1 MRLRRPILILALKL
15 ALVCLSYVAAG
26 RLGLSVPF
34 TNANISPVWFP
45 AGVGVAA
52 VAILGYE
59 VWPGVFLGA
68 FLTNFFSPIPHTAAL
83 GIGVGNTLAVVATA
97 YLLKRTSFNQELAR
111 LRDVLS
117 LLAAGS
123 VGVIASASVGVAS
136 LYAVHLRAW
145 SSPGSAWLIW
155 WAGDLLGIIL
165 IVPLVLSFR
174 RLRYEPKKIK
184 EMAVLTVSLAI
195 LTPLVFDDRVM
206 FPVKQQMAAFF
217 LFPFM
222 IWAAVRLGV
231 SAVAIAMNVISLVAI
246 WETGRSSGPFIGNLP
261 QQNAAMLQFFVA
273 SLSLTGLVLSAVIR
287 ERDEVQHAL
296 EVQTGLR
303 KAQELL
309 QQHEKVLRES
319 EKLATTGRM
328 AAALAHEINN
338 PLEAVT
344 NFLYLMRSDQGLSRE
359 SRGFLEKADEELKR
373 VAHITRHTLSF
384 HKGTSKETEFN
395 LESVCDEI
403 LSLIRPRIESKS
415 LDIRKCYTPDPEIAG
430 IESETRQVISNLLIN
445 ATQAAPDSSTI
456 TLIIDRPERGMVRF
470 AIEDCGPGITE
481 GNAARL
487 FEPFFTTKEFG
498 TGLGLWVS
506 RDILRRNGGDLI
518 LESRK
523 DPTRFSASFRAAA
536 LASGS
541 VAG

>member
-1 MRLRRPILILALKL
+1 MQTKRPILALALKL
-15 ALVCLSYVAAG
+15 SAVCLCYLAAG
-26 RLGLSVPF
+26 KLGLSVPY

-45 AGVGVAA
+45 AGLGVAA
-52 VAILGYE
+52 VVILGYE

-68 FLTNFFSPIPHTAAL
+68 FLTNFFSSIPHIAAF
-83 GIGVGNTLAVVATA
+83 GIGVGNTVAVVTTA
-97 YLLKRTSFNQELAR
+97 YLLERASFNRELAR
-111 LRDVLS
+111 LRDVLA

-123 VGVIASASVGVAS
+123 VGVIASASVGVAT
-136 LYAVHLRAW
+136 LYGVHLRAW

-155 WAGDLLGIIL
+155 WAGDLLGIVL

-174 RLRYEPKKIK
+174 GLRYDPKRARELAI
-184 EMAVLTVSLAI
+184 LTASIVI

-217 LFPFM
+217 LFPFV

-231 SAVAIAMNVISLVAI
+231 SAVAVATNVISLVAI
-246 WETGRSSGPFIGNLP
+246 WETARSSGPFVGNLP
-261 QQNAAMLQFFVA
+261 QQNAAMLQFFIA

-287 ERDEVQHAL
+287 ERDEVRHAL

-303 KAQELL
+303 HAQELL

-344 NFLYLMRSDQGLSRE
+344 NFLYLMRSDKGLSHE
-359 SRGFLEKADEELKR
+359 SRGFLEKAEEELKR
-373 VAHITRHTLSF
+373 VAHVTRHTLSF
-384 HKGTSKETEFN
+384 HKGTSKETVFN
-395 LESVCDEI
+395 LEPVCDEI
-403 LSLIRPRIESKS
+403 LSLIRPRIEAKGLRIEKHYSDDLK
-415 LDIRKCYTPDPEIAG
+415 ITAV
-430 IESETRQVISNLLIN
+430 ESETRQVISNLLIN
-445 ATQAAPDSSTI
+445 ATQAAPDFSTI
-456 TLIIDRPERGMVRF
+456 TLSIDRPEPGMIRLAV
-470 AIEDCGPGITE
+470 EDCGPGIAE
-481 GNAARL
+481 ENEARL
-487 FEPFFTTKEFG
+487 FEPFFTTKEVG

-506 RDILRRNGGDLI
+506 RDILRRNGGDLR

-523 DPTRFSASFRAAA
+523 GPTRFSALFKAAA
-536 LASGS
+536 LARDI
-541 VAG
+541 VAV